1 MGAGRDELDQISA
14 PVAEEIALLNRSFRG
29 FLGTDVPLI
38 NQVFDH
44 LLEGGGKRIRP
55 LLVLLTGGLL
65 AEAGAG
71 APPQDKLFRLA
82 AALEF
87 IHTSSL
93 LHDDVVDQSD
103 LRRGKRAAHRMW
115 GVEPSILCGD
125 YLFSRAFSLLVEN
138 GDLPLLT
145 VVSAATTGMA
155 RGEVLQLLRSYSTGT
170 SEREYLEVID
180 GKTACLISACSEGA
194 ACLGGAGGEPR
205 ARLARFGRQLGLA
218 FQVADD
224 LLDYTATEQEMGKA
238 RGHDFLEGKFTLPAI
253 YLMEDAA
260 TADRA
265 AIRDAFLAEEPREA
279 DLARILSL
287 MERHGSI
294 ARARRTAGELAD
306 RAVAELGGFAD
317 GPCRRRLADLA
328 RYVVGRGA

>member
-1 MGAGRDELDQISA
+1 MGAGRDELDRISA
-14 PVAEEIALLNRSFRG
+14 PVAGEIALLNGSFRG

-55 LLVLLTGGLL
+55 LLVLLAGGLL
-65 AEAGAG
+65 AETGAG
-71 APPQDKLFRLA
+71 APSREKLFRLA
-82 AALEF
+82 AAIEF

-145 VVSAATTGMA
+145 VVASATTGMA
-155 RGEVLQLLRSYSTGT
+155 RGEVLQLLRSFCTAT
-170 SEREYLEVID
+170 SEDEYFEVID

-194 ACLGGAGGEPR
+194 ACLGRAAEEPR
-205 ARLARFGRQLGLA
+205 ARLARFGRHLGLA

-224 LLDYTATEQEMGKA
+224 LLDYTASELEMGKP

-253 YLMEDAA
+253 YLMQSLPPARRSEV
-260 TADRA
+260 RE
-265 AIRDAFLAEEPREA
+265 AFLAEEPREA
-279 DLARILSL
+279 DFTRIRSL
-287 MERHGSI
+287 MEEHGSL
-294 ARARRTAGELAD
+294 ARARRTAKEQAG
-306 RAVAELGGFAD
+306 RAVAELAGFAD
-317 GPCRRRLADLA
+317 GPCRRSLADLA
-328 RYVVGRGA
+328 RYVVGRGD